1 MGVGKEEGLSFAFGF
16 LGDKARLL
24 QYLHQAYLRD
34 LNFRSKITRMTMI
47 CCGLE
52 KSV

>member
-24 QYLHQAYLRD
+24 QYLHRAYLIR
-34 LNFRSKITRMTMI
+34 LKFP
-47 CCGLE
+47 E
-52 KSV
+52 